1 MKELDYE
8 KIRLLGRHQITYR
21 TDTGLFYSPEELP
34 DETKAQIWSD
44 GMAYVEAARFLTRGS
59 DAVSRHTALSWW
71 SHLKPVPIEEGPCV
85 PLRDRNIYES
95 IQLDWEEREV
105 CITDPGTDTE
115 MRELR
120 GPKRS
125 GVSVFY
131 PYDPT
136 LSKDTREFKTVTYW
150 LIEWAKR
157 RVFSYEAAMSDS
169 YEVRELAFPLL
180 RAMGSLENAF
190 RWRDATRAYEEARPK
205 MPMHPLY

>member
-8 KIRLLGRHQITYR
+8 KIRLLGRYQITYR
-21 TDTGLFYSPEELP
+21 ADTGLFYSPEELP
-34 DETKAQIWSD
+34 KEIKAQIRSD
-44 GMAYVEAARFLTRGS
+44 GMAYVETARFLTKGA

-71 SHLKPVPIEEGPCV
+71 NHLQPVPIEEGACA
-85 PLRDRNIYES
+85 PLRDRNLCES
-95 IQLDWEEREV
+95 IQLDWGEQEV
-105 CITDPGTDTE
+105 CITDPGTE
-115 MRELR
+115 MEIRELC

-157 RVFSYEAAMSDS
+157 RVFSYEAAMSDA
-169 YEVRELAFPLL
+169 YEVRESAFPLL

-190 RWRDATRAYEEARPK
+190 RWRDAVKAYEAARPK
-205 MPMHPLY
+205 MTMNPLQ